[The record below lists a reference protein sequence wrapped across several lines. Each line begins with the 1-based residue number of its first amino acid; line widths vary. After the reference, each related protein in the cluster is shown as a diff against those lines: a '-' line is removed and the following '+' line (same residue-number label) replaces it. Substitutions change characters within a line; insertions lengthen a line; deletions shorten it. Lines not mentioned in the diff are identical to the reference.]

1 MLSIDELVL
10 ELEKLAPLDISKAY
24 IDGGGYDNS
33 GLLIRSNSQ
42 VKGALFSLDLSMD
55 AVKKAK
61 RLKCNTII
69 THHPAIYSPL
79 KFLSEKDLYTAPVL
93 ECIKQDINVISFHI
107 NLDMA
112 KGGIDECL
120 SNGLGGANAEILS
133 IVKDGFGY
141 GRKAK
146 IEPKTFSQIISEV
159 KRKFETNKII
169 YYGKL
174 SEKINSVASFCGAGA
189 SEIEAQ
195 LNSKNL
201 DVDLIVS
208 SDMPHHVIKGL
219 VESGYKVLILTHY
232 VAEDYGFK
240 KFYQSATKLIEDRAQ
255 TYYFSDKRFK

>member
-42 VKGALFSLDLSMD
+42 VKGALFTLDLSMD

-61 RLKCNTII
+61 KLKCNTII

-79 KFLSEKDLYTAPVL
+79 KILSEKDFYTAPIL
-93 ECIKQDINVISFHI
+93 ECIKRDINVISFHI

-112 KGGIDECL
+112 NGGIDECL
-120 SNGLGGANAEILS
+120 SNGLGGTDTEILN
-133 IVKDGFGY
+133 IVKDNFGY

-159 KRKFETNKII
+159 KKEFQTSKII

-174 SEKINSVASFCGAGA
+174 NEKINSVASFCGAGA

-195 LNSKNL
+195 LNSKL
-201 DVDLIVS
+201 DADLIVS
-208 SDMPHHVIKGL
+208 SDIPHHVIKAL